1 MGRVAGKRECG
12 VCGRVRRIE
21 IRARDGRPDICTS
34 CVPTRLGICGV
45 CGRTVRIARKATDD
59 SPAVGICCY
68 ELPTAVCTDCRRT
81 KPCYHAHAPEPVC
94 PSCTAL
100 RRAPVC
106 LDCGERRVA
115 RRRVDGGVICDS
127 CDRKRGGTT
136 AACHGCGTTA
146 PLIKRLCAA
155 CRLRERV
162 AELAA
167 GADPTRAAALA
178 PFLRELAEAEKPLST
193 LRWFYTPGFEITRR
207 LLAGEIPVSHQGL
220 DDAAVDAPNPVAFV
234 RAALVDSGVL
244 EPRDE
249 YSAKFCVWHARTV
262 LQISPGRD
270 RAQVAAYA
278 TWRVA
283 HQLARIVQRRGE
295 VSYASLKHARSLVT
309 EAIKLVNWLHEQQL
323 ELADLRQDLV
333 DEWVTT
339 GETTRRRV
347 RLFLGWLERANLI
360 GPLEVAWDD
369 RVPAREALADDA
381 RFAILRRLLH
391 DPELDPR
398 DRFAGSV
405 LLLYGKPITQI
416 AALRTAAINVDADG
430 QTTLRLGRGEI
441 SLPEPL
447 GSIALELRDGQLVR
461 AGADGWLLPGRYAGT
476 HITADTLRG
485 RLKRY
490 GIGRSREGRHAALL
504 ALAARLPAPILAERI
519 GIHQARAAQWVRLAG
534 STYAD
539 YVADRHAS

>member
-1 MGRVAGKRECG
+1 MREEPASTGQIRKDLKPKQVQAQAPEPRVVTSMGRVAGKRECG
-12 VCGRVRRIE
+12 VCGQVRRIE

-34 CVPTRLGICGV
+34 CAPTPSGDLRGVRADGEDRAQSDRRLAG
-45 CGRTVRIARKATDD
+45 GRDLLLR
-59 SPAVGICCY
+59 
-68 ELPTAVCTDCRRT
+68 LPLAVCTDCRRT

-249 YSAKFCVWHARTV
+249 YSAKFCVWHARAV

-278 TWRVA
+278 TWHVA

-309 EAIKLVNWLHEQQL
+309 EAIKLVN
-323 ELADLRQDLV
+323 LAP
-333 DEWVTT
+333 
-339 GETTRRRV
+339 
-347 RLFLGWLERANLI
+347 RA
-360 GPLEVAWDD
+360 
-369 RVPAREALADDA
+369 
-381 RFAILRRLLH
+381 
-391 DPELDPR
+391 
-398 DRFAGSV
+398 
-405 LLLYGKPITQI
+405 
-416 AALRTAAINVDADG
+416 
-430 QTTLRLGRGEI
+430 
-441 SLPEPL
+441 
-447 GSIALELRDGQLVR
+447 
-461 AGADGWLLPGRYAGT
+461 
-476 HITADTLRG
+476 
-485 RLKRY
+485 
-490 GIGRSREGRHAALL
+490 
-504 ALAARLPAPILAERI
+504 AAR
-519 GIHQARAAQWVRLAG
+519 AR
-534 STYAD
+534 
-539 YVADRHAS
+539 